1 MSDDDRPDVDAY
13 LRRIRFA
20 ANVAPTYATLAALVR
35 AHATAI
41 PFENLDVLLHRPIRL
56 DLDGLQRKLVVAR
69 RGGYCFEHATLVAAV
84 LEAIGFAPV
93 RHTARVTLYTP
104 LAAAPRTHMF
114 LTVPIEDHVF
124 VVDPGFG
131 GLAPD
136 YPVPLT
142 QSAEGRDS
150 PHWIARD
157 GGYWMLRARSAGNVV
172 DCWASTLE
180 ADNRVDFEVCN
191 HYTATHPASPFVNRL
206 MLRAVTQD
214 GTVSVM
220 NRTVTHVDAQGARE
234 TQLADRSALRMLLAS
249 SFGIDL
255 PEVES
260 IIVPAVG
267 EWR

>member
-1 MSDDDRPDVDAY
+1 MT
-13 LRRIRFA
+13 RRA
-20 ANVAPTYATLAALVR
+20 ST
-35 AHATAI
+35 ATAL
-41 PFENLDVLLHRPIRL
+41 PPTPARPRSGQFCYFDFPIN
-56 DLDGLQRKLVVAR
+56 DLAGSTLGIIGDGSLGQA
-69 RGGYCFEHATLVAAV
+69 VAAIGKSLGMRV
-84 LEAIGFAPV
+84 LFSTTV
-93 RHTARVTLYTP
+93 RR
-104 LAAAPRTHMF
+104 R
-114 LTVPIEDHVF
+114 HVF